1 MCPPR
6 YHHNGF
12 VATNSCT
19 WAYNLRLHIAGIN
32 EPKSAQKARP
42 GACYK

>member
-1 MCPPR
+1 MYPPR

-32 EPKSAQKARP
+32 ELRQEHAISD
-42 GACYK
+42 YK